1 MRRLFCPAIA
11 MLACLCLLSSALV
24 GAADGPRLEM
34 RETTFDFKE
43 ALEGEKVSHDFMI
56 RNTGGEVLNILG
68 VKVD

>member
-1 MRRLFCPAIA
+1 MKRLVYASLA
-11 MLACLCLLSSALV
+11 MAAFMCFLSV
-24 GAADGPRLEM
+24 NGAAGMDGPRLEM